1 MGIKYFISYYLKLG
15 VFLLIKLISV
25 FTAVEHAEDED
36 QLTLLPCLICNEFYH
51 DQISLDKHVANDHEP
66 FATRRPFSDKTV
78 KFDIPNIQHA
88 AMKSIPDLILEFI
101 PPTPAKR

>member
-1 MGIKYFISYYLKLG
+1 MF
-15 VFLLIKLISV
+15 VLLIKFISV
-25 FTAVEHAEDED
+25 FTAVEHAEDEDRED

-88 AMKSIPDLILEFI
+88 AKRSVPDLILNFI

>member
-1 MGIKYFISYYLKLG
+1 MF
-15 VFLLIKLISV
+15 VLLIKFISV

-66 FATRRPFSDKTV
+66 FATRRPFSDTKV